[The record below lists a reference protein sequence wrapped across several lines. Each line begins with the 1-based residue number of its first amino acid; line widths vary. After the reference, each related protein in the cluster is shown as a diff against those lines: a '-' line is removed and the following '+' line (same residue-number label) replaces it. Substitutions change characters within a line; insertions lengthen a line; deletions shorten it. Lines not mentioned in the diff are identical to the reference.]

1 MVTQE
6 PHLCENCGHIDP
18 LELPYCGFCGHPNET
33 ATDEQRAAAPTG
45 MAAPSAGTAAAAADL
60 ADLIA
65 GPGPEA
71 GVPANGDEA
80 AADADFEFNA
90 DTDPEESS
98 VAVPAAAVVGADLA
112 AAGDDVPVQWGS
124 PGEWSEPPPAT
135 DPFAEDFTAVTTAGA
150 PASDPIQQA
159 LLTGTVPAA
168 AATALTAPPLT
179 GAPTGAAVPPGGGD
193 FGLSSSSSGPSGG
206 RGGRSRT
213 MLILVTLIIVA
224 VIIAVIVAVSGG
236 GSSNKSGS
244 ATTTTTSSA
253 TTATTGTGTRTTTGP
268 STHAVVIA
276 GTASAPW
283 TNVVY
288 PPQYAAGH
296 LFTLSCATPNACFGV
311 GASQTG
317 AEILSTLDGGTTWNN
332 DTYPSSTNLQNNGHL
347 FSIFCPTS
355 SACETVGT
363 ASNGAGSQLVIM
375 GTSDGGNTWV
385 NQAYPSGL
393 TNGHLFSVYCASAS
407 TCWALGGQSDGT
419 PVILAT
425 TDGGSTWAQQTY
437 PSGLNLAG
445 SGFLSIA
452 CPTTKHCIISASG
465 NGGLE
470 ILVTTDGG
478 NNWATKPL
486 PPGVVTKTNG
496 IGSVSCGSDKFCTI
510 TGFSNGSAAGTPP
523 IIISTN
529 DGGNTWQVDPYPASL
544 GLTTLTGVWCTG
556 ATDCWALGNNANGA
570 VIVATH
576 DTAKTWALQHYPLTL
591 GKNDLVSL
599 SCPTTSTCWI
609 VGVGQSNTPV
619 VLVARKS

>member
-18 LELPYCGFCGHPNET
+18 LELPYCGFCGAPNET
-33 ATDEQRAAAPTG
+33 ATDEQRAAAAAG
-45 MAAPSAGTAAAAADL
+45 MATTQPSAGTAAAAADL

-65 GPGPEA
+65 GPGA
-71 GVPANGDEA
+71 GAEVPTNGDEA
-80 AADADFEFNA
+80 AANSDFDFNA
-90 DTDPEESS
+90 ETYAGDPA
-98 VAVPAAAVVGADLA
+98 VAEPAAVGADLA
-112 AAGDDVPVQWGS
+112 AGGDDASVHWGS
-124 PGEWSEPPPAT
+124 PGEWSEPPPPT
-135 DPFAEDFTAVTTAGA
+135 DPFAEDFTAATAATEA
-150 PASDPIQQA
+150 PADPIQQA
-159 LLTGTVPAA
+159 LLTGTVPAGA
-168 AATALTAPPLT
+168 AAMATTAAPVT
-179 GAPTGAAVPPGGGD
+179 GAPTGAAVPPGVD
-193 FGLSSSSSGPSGG
+193 WGLSSSSSGPSGG
-206 RGGRSRT
+206 SGGRSRT
-213 MLILVTLIIVA
+213 LLILIILIVVA
-224 VIIAVIVAVSGG
+224 VIIAVIVAVSGS
-236 GSSNKSGS
+236 GSKSGGG
-244 ATTTTTSSA
+244 TTTTSSA
-253 TTATTGTGTRTTTGP
+253 ATTGTTGNTGTRTTSGGST
-268 STHAVVIA
+268 THAAVVA
-276 GTASAPW
+276 GSSAAPW
-283 TNVVY
+283 TNVAY

-332 DTYPSSTNLQNNGHL
+332 DSYPASTNLQTNGHL
-347 FSIFCPTS
+347 FSIFCATA

-363 ASNGAGSQLVIM
+363 APNGAGSQLVIM
-375 GTSDGGNTWV
+375 GTTDGGTTWV
-385 NQAYPSGL
+385 NQPYPAGL
-393 TNGHLFSVYCASAS
+393 TNAHLFSVYCASAGA
-407 TCWALGGQSDGT
+407 CWALGGQSDGT
-419 PVILAT
+419 PIILAT
-425 TDGGSTWAQQTY
+425 TNGGSTWALQTY

-478 NNWATKPL
+478 NTWVTKPL
-486 PPGVVTKTNG
+486 PAGVVTKTNG
-496 IGSVSCGSDKFCTI
+496 IGSISCGTNKFCTI
-510 TGFSNGSAAGTPP
+510 TGFSDGSAAGTPP

-529 DGGNTWQVDPYPASL
+529 DGGNTWQVDPYPSSL

-556 ATDCWALGNNANGA
+556 PNNCWSLGNNASGA
-570 VIVATH
+570 VIVATS
-576 DTAKTWALQHYPLTL
+576 DTAKTWGLQHIPLTL